1 MASDIPFTPIE
12 EIEKKIKQEHF
23 NDTSSSSTSSSW
35 MSSIKNLLS
44 RILMGLGAIFI
55 VIIAVITIL
64 ITKFSYKLSFSNK
77 EILSRNSISTPSSL
91 DPLSVLNEL

>member
-23 NDTSSSSTSSSW
+23 NDTSSSSSW
-35 MSSIKNLLS
+35 MSSIKNLVS

-55 VIIAVITIL
+55 VIITVITLL

-77 EILSRNSISTPSSL
+77 EMLSGNSIFTPSSL